1 MLPAAN
7 RLTRSQD
14 FGLVVRRGRR
24 AGRSRLVV
32 HVLLPSVTARVAVG
46 DDTAAVSDGTAATVD
61 TGAAVASTSAPAE
74 TRTSAASNGASAGT
88 RTSTASNGASAGTRT
103 SAQPTLDQSKVGFV
117 VSKAVGNSVVR
128 HQVSRRLR
136 HVVRDRLDRLPPGT
150 SLVVRALAP
159 SAEASSAE
167 LGRDLDAA
175 LHKVLR

>member
-1 MLPAAN
+1 VLPAAN

-32 HVLLPSVTARVAVG
+32 HVLLPSATAETAGAVAP
-46 DDTAAVSDGTAATVD
+46 AAEAEGTATTVG
-61 TGAAVASTSAPAE
+61 TE
-74 TRTSAASNGASAGT
+74 AASNSASAATRASTAPDGAAGPRASTAPDGASAGP
-88 RTSTASNGASAGTRT
+88 RT

-136 HVVRDRLDRLPPGT
+136 HVVRDRLDLLPPGT

>member
-32 HVLLPSVTARVAVG
+32 HVLLPSATAETAGAVAP
-46 DDTAAVSDGTAATVD
+46 AAEAEGTATTVG
-61 TGAAVASTSAPAE
+61 TE
-74 TRTSAASNGASAGT
+74 AASNSASAGP
-88 RTSTASNGASAGTRT
+88 RT

-136 HVVRDRLDRLPPGT
+136 HVVRDRLDLLPPGT

>member
-32 HVLLPSVTARVAVG
+32 HVLLPSVTARNAVA
-46 DDTAAVSDGTAATVD
+46 DEAAAVTDGTAVTAVD
-61 TGAAVASTSAPAE
+61 TGVAVPTTASAKTH
-74 TRTSAASNGASAGT
+74 ASAGT
-88 RTSTASNGASAGTRT
+88 RTSAASNGASAGTRT

-136 HVVRDRLDRLPPGT
+136 HVVRDRLDLLPPGT

>member
-24 AGRSRLVV
+24 AGRPRLVV
-32 HVLLPSVTARVAVG
+32 HVLTPAR
-46 DDTAAVSDGTAATVD
+46 D
-61 TGAAVASTSAPAE
+61 
-74 TRTSAASNGASAGT
+74 SAGT
-88 RTSTASNGASAGTRT
+88 ST
-103 SAQPTLDQSKVGFV
+103 SAQPTLEPSKVGFV

-128 HQVSRRLR
+128 HRVSRRLR
-136 HVVRDRLDRLPPGT
+136 HVVRDRLHLLPPGT

-159 SAEASSAE
+159 SADADSAE

-175 LHKVLR
+175 LRKVLR